1 MVRRMDNL
9 RMNLIRRL
17 EEEKNK
23 VIKSKASAN
32 KSIYDYDTLIDSYD
46 KLLYSQYAELSKDI
60 ELEQKIKKQLQ
71 RRKKN
76 GRFNNQ

>member
-60 ELEQKIKKQLQ
+60 EFEQKVKQQL
-71 RRKKN
+71 RR
-76 GRFNNQ
+76 

>member
-1 MVRRMDNL
+1 MDNL